1 MGCFMFVAVGRRYKD
16 TKHYYKNTRAYI
28 IINLVIVIS
37 GISPETLSRV
47 TTYKI
52 VLTKFK
58 FHV

>member
-1 MGCFMFVAVGRRYKD
+1 MFVAVGRRYKD
-16 TKHYYKNTRAYI
+16 TKYYYKNTRAYI